1 MCIYA
6 SRTSAGVITPF
17 VTSIRSRAQ
26 FLNPPPDWSWR
37 RKRVGSIGA
46 ETRALA
52 TVISRDGAISTSNSG
67 REEALKIEFVVRVNK
82 ALWVRATYPPRY
94 LDAHSNGGPWQRIP
108 EGRVAETRP
117 QKRHCVPLFTSGQPP
132 CAAHPSCTRLL
143 FLLWNPD
150 PEPENRARP
159 SSFLPVPN
167 RARPTIVISP
177 IPSSF
182 LPSLQIAFEILFHH
196 GWLFKRS
203 WYLSRSSAITSP
215 SKLHSTLSNNILM

>member
-26 FLNPPPDWSWR
+26 FLNPPFFPPTDWSWR

-52 TVISRDGAISTSNSG
+52 TVISRDGAISTSNGG

-94 LDAHSNGGPWQRIP
+94 LDAHSNGGPVP

-182 LPSLQIAFEILFHH
+182 LPSLQIAFKILFHH

-203 WYLSRSSAITSP
+203 RYLSKSSAITSP
-215 SKLHSTLSNNILM
+215 SKFNSIQ